1 MASVERPEIEIVE
14 GEVPAAAVEVA
25 EAAVP
30 SPKASGP
37 MGPPATPSAVAS
49 GVDPNKVGH
58 TVTGPLVVDAD
69 LVELPLD
76 TLLAL
81 DLGSA
86 EPADDLVSNTG
97 FELLKGEAERWHRAA
112 SAVQEA
118 VYSLQS
124 EMDKVIS
131 IHREAPE
138 TVLDETLLPAESGP
152 RSGMSFRE
160 LNIRRHSMVL
170 RQQQLRAGASF
181 WAFVYFQSLVEPEG
195 DLAPMGSL
203 PDSARGTALASA
215 DYLLDLLRWSINR
228 FSKLG
233 DLYAHTSEFMTQIQE
248 HEASSKKQFNELTE
262 KVHELSVSIT
272 GLQSASRVALDD
284 SRAQQKQ
291 THRTL
296 ENLLWQLAGSGK
308 TVNQS
313 MKDIVLSMA
322 KLIQQSEQHLSRG
335 VRASEASSEGVDG
348 LEVHLKAIGGHLQK
362 LVELQSKKPDEP
374 KAAGPKMPPPPM
386 APTSGNAP
394 APGVPGGMTAPPG
407 AVQPKL
413 MPGSL
418 NPPTPS
424 AFPPSPAFPTPTFGA
439 GIFGTPQTPTAPG
452 ATSAPA
458 VPSAPGYKRVR
469 LADGQWS
476 WAEIGQ
482 GDI

>member
-1 MASVERPEIEIVE
+1 MATVERPEIEIVE
-14 GEVPAAAVEVA
+14 GEVPAVAGEVA
-25 EAAVP
+25 EATVP

-49 GVDPNKVGH
+49 GVDPNMVGH

-69 LVELPLD
+69 LFELPLD

-81 DLGSA
+81 DMGSA

-97 FELLKGEAERWHRAA
+97 FEVSKGEAERWHRAA
-112 SAVQEA
+112 SAAQEA

-131 IHREAPE
+131 IHRDAPG
-138 TVLDETLLPAESGP
+138 TVLDETLLPVESGP

-160 LNIRRHSMVL
+160 LNIRRHSMVI

-181 WAFVYFQSLVEPEG
+181 WAFVYFQSLVEPES

-215 DYLLDLLRWSINR
+215 DYLHDLLRWSIGR

-233 DLYAHTSEFMTQIQE
+233 DLYAHTSEFMTQLQE
-248 HEASSKKQFNELTE
+248 NDTSSKKQFNVLAE

-284 SRAQQKQ
+284 SKAQQKQ

-335 VRASEASSEGVDG
+335 VRAAEASSEGIDG

-362 LVELQSKKPDEP
+362 LVELQSKKPDDP
-374 KAAGPKMPPPPM
+374 KAAGPKLPPPPM
-386 APTSGNAP
+386 APASGNAP
-394 APGVPGGMTAPPG
+394 AQGVPVGMTAPQS

-418 NPPTPS
+418 TPPTPS

-439 GIFGTPQTPTAPG
+439 GIFGTPQTPTGPG
-452 ATSAPA
+452 GTSAPA

>member
-1 MASVERPEIEIVE
+1 MATVERPEIEIVE
-14 GEVPAAAVEVA
+14 GEVPAVAVEVA

-49 GVDPNKVGH
+49 GVDPNMVGH

-81 DLGSA
+81 DMGSA

-97 FELLKGEAERWHRAA
+97 FEVSKGEAERWHRAA
-112 SAVQEA
+112 SAAQEA

-131 IHREAPE
+131 IHRDAPG
-138 TVLDETLLPAESGP
+138 TVLDETLLPVESGP

-160 LNIRRHSMVL
+160 LNIRRHSMVI

-181 WAFVYFQSLVEPEG
+181 WAFVYSQSLVEPES

-203 PDSARGTALASA
+203 PESARGTALASA
-215 DYLLDLLRWSINR
+215 DYLHDLLRWSIGR

-233 DLYAHTSEFMTQIQE
+233 DLYAHMSEFMTQLQE
-248 HEASSKKQFNELTE
+248 NDTSSKKQFNLLAE

-284 SRAQQKQ
+284 SKAQQKQ

-335 VRASEASSEGVDG
+335 ARASEASSEGIDG

-362 LVELQSKKPDEP
+362 LVELQSKKPDDP

-386 APTSGNAP
+386 APASGNAP
-394 APGVPGGMTAPPG
+394 AQGVPVGMTAPQS

-418 NPPTPS
+418 TPPTPS
-424 AFPPSPAFPTPTFGA
+424 AFPPSPAFSTPTFGA
-439 GIFGTPQTPTAPG
+439 GIFGTP
-452 ATSAPA
+452 

-476 WAEIGQ
+476 WVKLAKAIS
-482 GDI
+482 DLPRR

>member
-14 GEVPAAAVEVA
+14 GEAPAAAGEVA

-37 MGPPATPSAVAS
+37 MGPPAAPSTVAS

-69 LVELPLD
+69 LVEMPLD

-81 DLGSA
+81 DMGSA

-118 VYSLQS
+118 VYGLQA
-124 EMDKVIS
+124 ELDKVIN
-131 IHREAPE
+131 IHRAAPG
-138 TVLDETLLPAESGP
+138 TVLDETVLPAESGP
-152 RSGMSFRE
+152 RSGMTFRE
-160 LNIRRHSMVL
+160 LSIRRHSL
-170 RQQQLRAGASF
+170 TIRQQQLRAGASF
-181 WAFVYFQSLVEPEG
+181 WAFTYFQSLVEPEG

-203 PDSARGTALASA
+203 PDSARGTALSSA
-215 DYLLDLLRWSINR
+215 DYLHDLLRWSINR

-233 DLYAHTSEFMTQIQE
+233 DLYAHMSEFMTQIQE
-248 HEASSKKQFNELTE
+248 HEASSKNQFNVLAE

-296 ENLLWQLAGSGK
+296 ENLLWQLAGSGR
-308 TVNQS
+308 TINQS

-322 KLIQQSEQHLSRG
+322 KLIQQSEQHLS
-335 VRASEASSEGVDG
+335 AEASSEGIDG

-394 APGVPGGMTAPPG
+394 APGVPGGMAAPPG

-424 AFPPSPAFPTPTFGA
+424 AFPPSPAFTTPTFGA
-439 GIFGTPQTPTAPG
+439 GIFGTPQTPAPG

>member
-1 MASVERPEIEIVE
+1 MATVERPEIEIVE
-14 GEVPAAAVEVA
+14 GEVPAVAVEVA
-25 EAAVP
+25 EATVP

-37 MGPPATPSAVAS
+37 MGPPATPSAVVS
-49 GVDPNKVGH
+49 GVDPNMVGH

-69 LVELPLD
+69 LFELPLD

-81 DLGSA
+81 DMGSA

-97 FELLKGEAERWHRAA
+97 FEVSKAEAERWRRAA
-112 SAVQEA
+112 SATQEA

-131 IHREAPE
+131 IHRDAPG
-138 TVLDETLLPAESGP
+138 TVLDETLLPVESGP

-160 LNIRRHSMVL
+160 LNIRRHSMVI

-181 WAFVYFQSLVEPEG
+181 WAFVYFQSLVEPES

-203 PDSARGTALASA
+203 PESARGTALASA
-215 DYLLDLLRWSINR
+215 DYLRDLLRWSINR

-233 DLYAHTSEFMTQIQE
+233 DLYAHMSEFMTQLQE
-248 HEASSKKQFNELTE
+248 NDARSKKQFNVLAE

-284 SRAQQKQ
+284 SKAQQKQ

-335 VRASEASSEGVDG
+335 VRAAEASSEGIDG

-362 LVELQSKKPDEP
+362 LVELQSKKPDDP
-374 KAAGPKMPPPPM
+374 KGAGPKLPPPPM
-386 APTSGNAP
+386 APASGNAP
-394 APGVPGGMTAPPG
+394 AQGVPGGMTAPQG

-418 NPPTPS
+418 TPPTPS
-424 AFPPSPAFPTPTFGA
+424 AFPPSPAFSTPAFGA
-439 GIFGTPQTPTAPG
+439 GIFGTPQTPTA
-452 ATSAPA
+452 
-458 VPSAPGYKRVR
+458 GYKRVR

>member
-14 GEVPAAAVEVA
+14 GEVPAVAVEVA

-37 MGPPATPSAVAS
+37 MGFPATPSAVAS

-58 TVTGPLVVDAD
+58 TVTGPLVIDAD

-76 TLLAL
+76 TLLVL
-81 DLGSA
+81 DMGSA
-86 EPADDLVSNTG
+86 EPAADLVSNTG

-118 VYSLQS
+118 IYGLQA
-124 EMDKVIS
+124 EMDKVIN
-131 IHREAPE
+131 IHRAAPE
-138 TVLDETLLPAESGP
+138 TVLDETVTTAESGGQFLGFHIFP
-152 RSGMSFRE
+152 KPCGAGGRPSSCGVLAR
-160 LNIRRHSMVL
+160 LGKRH
-170 RQQQLRAGASF
+170 
-181 WAFVYFQSLVEPEG
+181 
-195 DLAPMGSL
+195 
-203 PDSARGTALASA
+203 
-215 DYLLDLLRWSINR
+215 YLHDLLRWSINR

-233 DLYAHTSEFMTQIQE
+233 DLYAHMSEFMTQIQE

-335 VRASEASSEGVDG
+335 TRAAEASSEGIDG

-394 APGVPGGMTAPPG
+394 APGVPGGMNAPQG

-424 AFPPSPAFPTPTFGA
+424 AFPPSPAFTAPTFGA
-439 GIFGTPQTPTAPG
+439 GIFGTPQTPAPG